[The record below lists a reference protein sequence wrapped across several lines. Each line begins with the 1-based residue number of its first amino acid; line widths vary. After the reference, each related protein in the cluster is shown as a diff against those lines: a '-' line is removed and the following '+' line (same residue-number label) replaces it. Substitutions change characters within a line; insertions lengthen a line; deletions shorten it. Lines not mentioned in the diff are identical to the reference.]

1 LESQR
6 KNKIPSNRANFKES
20 KLPIDY
26 INYDIDREIDNEL
39 SSPDKM
45 RKNTTKFSCRDV
57 ASDGEFKAVT
67 KKFSQSVIK
76 NECQNLLVYSLSNNQ
91 IILKDDFSNNF
102 NIDKINENFIK
113 QQNKQKNAPEK
124 LTEMKIIVTEEDNK
138 TKKIINFESNSFKKP
153 KKQSPVVTK
162 YIKEFDSK
170 IFNKTNS
177 LNFSPD
183 VKNLKRSSS
192 SFKLTNG
199 NNLIKP
205 KNFFQN
211 FENEIEKHK
220 KELYRFNSGKLFC
233 KLEKEQIFEKI
244 HRKQLKMNEV
254 ERKRELSR
262 KKVNFNLS
270 HTNLKQCNSM
280 DLSLI
285 KNHNSNTSKLNING
299 ISNKNSES
307 KICKK
312 STKIYFI

>member
-20 KLPIDY
+20 KVPIDY
-26 INYDIDREIDNEL
+26 INYDIDREIENEL

-45 RKNTTKFSCRDV
+45 RKNPTKFSGRDS
-57 ASDGEFKAVT
+57 ASDGEFKAAT
-67 KKFSQSVIK
+67 KKFSQKFIK
-76 NECQNLLVYSLSNNQ
+76 NENQNFLVYTQSDNQ
-91 IILKDDFSNNF
+91 MILKADFSNNF
-102 NIDKINENFIK
+102 NIDKKNENFIK
-113 QQNKQKNAPEK
+113 QQKNAPEK
-124 LTEMKIIVTEEDNK
+124 LTEMKIIVTEEENK

-153 KKQSPVVTK
+153 EKQSPVAMK
-162 YIKEFDSK
+162 DIKEFDSK
-170 IFNKTNS
+170 ILNKTNS
-177 LNFSPD
+177 LNFSP
-183 VKNLKRSSS
+183 VKKNFKRSSS

-199 NNLIKP
+199 NILIKP

-211 FENEIEKHK
+211 LENEIEKHK
-220 KELYRFNSGKLFC
+220 KELYRFNTGKLFC
-233 KLEKEQIFEKI
+233 NLEKDQIFKKI
-244 HRKQLKMNEV
+244 HHKQLKMNEV

-312 STKIYFI
+312 STEIYFK